1 MLDPVVSH
9 FVSVLGRPE
18 AGWSLTVYPGA
29 REAGGGF
36 TSSYRPPHPAEV
48 RGQAADPERA
58 RQEAGRRARGKL
70 RRYGVSRFGTLT
82 YAPPGCHDPRQVR
95 ANMGEFFRTL
105 RDATGG
111 TAFPY
116 VWVPEWHKTGHG
128 LHAHFLVGSYIQ
140 RGIIAEAWGSRR
152 EVDRRTSDSGR
163 MPRV

>member
-1 MLDPVVSH
+1 MLGPVVSH
-9 FVSVLGRPE
+9 LVSLFVRPD

-36 TSSYRPPHPAEV
+36 TSSYRPPHSVGV
-48 RGQAADPERA
+48 RGQAVDSERA

-70 RRYGVSRFGTLT
+70 RRYGAANGLNRFGTLT

-116 VWVPEWHKTGHG
+116 VWMPEWHKTGHG
-128 LHAHFLVGSYIQ
+128 
-140 RGIIAEAWGSRR
+140 
-152 EVDRRTSDSGR
+152 
-163 MPRV
+163 